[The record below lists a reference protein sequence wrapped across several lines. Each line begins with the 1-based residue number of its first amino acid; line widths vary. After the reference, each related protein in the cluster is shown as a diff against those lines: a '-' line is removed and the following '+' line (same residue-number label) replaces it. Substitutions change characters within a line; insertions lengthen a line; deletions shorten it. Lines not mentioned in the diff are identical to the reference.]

1 MPMDPATLDYLHGL
15 TQIASQPGNL
25 RSLLQQFLAELRK
38 NFVFD
43 NVAAYL
49 LDETHTSL
57 EVEYARAI
65 GRAKT
70 AEADAAWGETFAGQV
85 VRKGSHLVLDPNPN
99 IPANDRLHQA
109 YLLGLPMFMDQEI
122 QGALVFVRFGGPPYE
137 TEHIKIASF
146 ASALISGLFERE
158 IWRKTHLELRDLK
171 RQMQLQEDFVSTISH
186 ELRTPLGFIKGYS
199 TSLLREDTSWDP
211 ETQKEF
217 LMIIDEEADRLS
229 VLIENV
235 LESARLQ
242 SRTLQLRFQPLR
254 LDAVIRDVIARL
266 RVRHRELQVTT
277 DLRPA
282 PSIQGDGVRLAQV
295 IENLFTNAIKY
306 APGTPVTVMLEQ
318 MDENAR
324 ITFTDRGPGINPDSL
339 PFIFDRFYRARN
351 EKTITGT
358 GLGLYI
364 CKQIIEAHRGKIWAE
379 STPGQ
384 GTTFFIELPINSSNV
399 APQQSAEIE

>member
-1 MPMDPATLDYLHGL
+1 MTMDPSTLDYLQNL
-15 TQIASQPGNL
+15 TQIASQTGNL
-25 RSLLQQFLAELRK
+25 RNVLEQFMLELRK
-38 NFVFD
+38 SFVFD
-43 NVAAYL
+43 NVAVYL
-49 LDETHTSL
+49 QDESNKSL
-57 EVEYARAI
+57 EVKFARAI

-70 AEADAAWGETFAGQV
+70 AEADAAWGETFASQV
-85 VRKGSHLVLDPNPN
+85 VKKGSLLVQDPSPDAK
-99 IPANDRLHQA
+99 PDDRLQQA
-109 YLLGLPMFMDQEI
+109 YLLGLPMQMDQEAR
-122 QGALVFVRFGGPPYE
+122 GALVFVRFGGPRYE
-137 TEHIKIASF
+137 QEHIEIASF
-146 ASALISGLFERE
+146 AATLLSVLFERDL
-158 IWRKTHLELRDLK
+158 WRKTNLELRDLK

-199 TSLLREDTSWDP
+199 TSLLREDTSWDA

-254 LDAVIRDVIARL
+254 LDAVIRDVIARI
-266 RVRHRELQVTT
+266 RVRHKEMDVSM
-277 DLRPA
+277 DLKPT
-282 PSIQGDGVRLAQV
+282 PSIYGDGVRLAQV

-306 APGTPVTVMLEQ
+306 APGAPIIVLLDQVDDNVLISFM
-318 MDENAR
+318 
-324 ITFTDRGPGINPDSL
+324 DRGPGISSEAL
-339 PFIFDRFYRARN
+339 PFVFDRFYRARN

-384 GTTFFIELPINSSNV
+384 GTTFFIELPINSSS
-399 APQQSAEIE
+399 APQQSKEIG